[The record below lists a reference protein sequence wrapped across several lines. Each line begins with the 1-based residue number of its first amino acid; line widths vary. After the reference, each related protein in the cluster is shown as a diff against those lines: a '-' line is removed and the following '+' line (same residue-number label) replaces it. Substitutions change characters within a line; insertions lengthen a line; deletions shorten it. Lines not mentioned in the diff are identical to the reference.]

1 MLHEIVRDT
10 TQISSCFSDFRV
22 VSRTIPCSITESL
35 LHFISFLT
43 VEEEEEEEE
52 AGPPLSL
59 LGHRR
64 RGGGGTVF

>member
-43 VEEEEEEEE
+43 VEEEE